1 LWPTPASSLYCFI
14 CWAFSTLLE
23 HGEWMS
29 QNRPKS
35 RQVVSRKALAGK
47 IDGVLAGIRVPDLP
61 YPVGKPAP
69 ETISD
74 WQPLLFSCWTEQ
86 RNERVT
92 HVLRS
97 VHLEWSVRQ
106 INAAY
111 VADRIM
117 DVFLKT
123 SGLHTALAQRIA
135 RLRFY
140 LAWRMNLEGHQ
151 AFSDIL
157 LVWLDNFQEWRGW
170 SDSGGRSSKALL
182 EQLEALVVAVSAGF
196 DAGTTEAVDAFCVQW
211 QDDSLRRNAQVD
223 KLRQRLLETEQGA
236 ARQRRADQTSRALI
250 GRALQGRR
258 LPQPVLH
265 FIFDHWQRLLK
276 QAVWDAGVN
285 GETCRHGSKLLEWLV
300 WVGDPSLSDKDRD
313 RLYHVGEQIGD
324 RLVDVWSRVFEHPL
338 TPNALA
344 GIGTVMMSRLR
355 GETPELVD
363 ALPGTGS
370 FLWNPVWLGFEAPL
384 HTDFQPFEGRWF
396 VEGEGAAEQRR
407 YFFALLEDTAE
418 ILWTNGAGVKLGLQP
433 WQAFCEAQ
441 SAGGIRPLPALRPF
455 GEVLEETVE
464 LLARAFEKQRKQ
476 REQAAE
482 AARARADALRQE
494 REAVELLRR
503 EEEAARQAAIEH
515 QRQEAES
522 QRIAHEK
529 AELERLYNEKTLLA
543 QKQVDDINLGG
554 WIMVE
559 AEQPESEATRL
570 KLAVRTNASR
580 KLIFVDRLGLNR
592 REFQENELVLG
603 IVEERIRVLG
613 GAAEFDDTL
622 SRVVGRIR
630 TGRNS

>member
-1 LWPTPASSLYCFI
+1 
-14 CWAFSTLLE
+14 
-23 HGEWMS
+23 MS
-29 QNRPKS
+29 QNRAKS
-35 RQVVSRKALAGK
+35 HQVASRKAVAEK

-74 WQPLLFSCWTEQ
+74 WQPLLFSCWTDQ
-86 RNERVT
+86 RTERVT
-92 HVLRS
+92 HVIRS
-97 VHLEWSVRQ
+97 VNLDWSVRQ

-111 VADRIM
+111 IADRIM

-140 LAWRMNLEGHQ
+140 LAWRMNLEGHR
-151 AFSDIL
+151 AFSDSL
-157 LVWLDNFQEWRGW
+157 LLWLDGFQEWRGW

-182 EQLEALVVAVSAGF
+182 EQLDALVVAVSAGF
-196 DAGTTEAVDAFCVQW
+196 DSGTTDAVDAFCKQW
-211 QDDSLRRNAQVD
+211 QDDSVRRNAQVGR
-223 KLRQRLLETEQGA
+223 LRQRLLETEQGA

-250 GRALQGRR
+250 GRALKGRK

-265 FIFDHWQRLLK
+265 FVFDHWQRLLK

-324 RLVDVWSRVFEHPL
+324 RLVDVWSRVFDHPL

-355 GETPELVD
+355 GETPILVD
-363 ALPGTGS
+363 ALPDAAS
-370 FLWNPVWLGFEAPL
+370 FPWNPVWLTFEAPPRAE
-384 HTDFQPFEGRWF
+384 FQPFEGGWF
-396 VEGEGAAEQRR
+396 VEGEGAEEQRR
-407 YFFALLEDTAE
+407 YFFTLLEDTGE
-418 ILWTNGAGVKLGLQP
+418 ILWTNGTGVKLGLQP
-433 WQAFCEAQ
+433 WHEFCHAKT
-441 SAGGIRPLPALRPF
+441 SGSIRPLPNQTPF
-455 GEVLEETVE
+455 GEVLGETVD
-464 LLARAFEKQRKQ
+464 LLAKAFEKQRKQ

-482 AARARADALRQE
+482 AARARASALRRE
-494 REAVELLRR
+494 REAVELKRQ
-503 EEEAARQAAIEH
+503 EQEAARQATLEH
-515 QRQEAES
+515 QRQKVES
-522 QRIAHEK
+522 KRLADEQAGH
-529 AELERLYNEKTLLA
+529 ERLHREKTELA
-543 QKQVDDINLGG
+543 QKQVGKIGLGG
-554 WIMVE
+554 WILVE
-559 AEQPESEATRL
+559 PELPESAGVRL

-592 REFQENELVLG
+592 REFLEDELVLG

-630 TGRNS
+630 VGRN